1 MNSDDLDL
9 QRIKGMVVAID
20 GPAGSGKTT
29 TARMLAER
37 LGFRYLDTGAMYRS
51 LTLDALNNH
60 VAPSDG
66 ASLTRRASELKIE
79 FIPGKPH
86 DRVLLD
92 GRDVTDDIRSPEVTR
107 HVSEVAAHQGVR
119 EALVSRQKELGRSGS
134 IVAEGRDT
142 TTVVFPDADVKVF
155 LIASVRKRAQRRTLD
170 LAALGVDSSV
180 ALQEADI
187 QRRDT
192 YDAGREHSPLVKAPG
207 AIEIDT
213 SDVSPE
219 EQVQQIVALVAARVK

>member
-1 MNSDDLDL
+1 MISVDLDL
-9 QRIKGMVVAID
+9 ERIKGMVVAID

-37 LGFRYLDTGAMYRS
+37 LGFRYLDTGAMYRL
-51 LTLDALNNH
+51 LTFDALNNQ

-66 ASLTRRASELKIE
+66 AVLTRRVSKLKIE
-79 FIPGKPH
+79 FIPGKPR

-119 EALVSRQKELGRSGS
+119 EAMVVMQKELGRSGS
-134 IVAEGRDT
+134 IVVEGRDT
-142 TTVVFPDADVKVF
+142 TTVVFPDADIKVF
-155 LIASVRKRAQRRTLD
+155 LTASIQKRAQRRALD
-170 LAALGVDSSV
+170 LAALGVDASV
-180 ALQEADI
+180 ASQEADI
-187 QRRDT
+187 QRRDAH
-192 YDAGREHSPLVKAPG
+192 DSGREHSPLVKAPG
-207 AIEIDT
+207 TIEIDT

-219 EQVQQIVALVAARVK
+219 EQVQQIVALVAAKVK